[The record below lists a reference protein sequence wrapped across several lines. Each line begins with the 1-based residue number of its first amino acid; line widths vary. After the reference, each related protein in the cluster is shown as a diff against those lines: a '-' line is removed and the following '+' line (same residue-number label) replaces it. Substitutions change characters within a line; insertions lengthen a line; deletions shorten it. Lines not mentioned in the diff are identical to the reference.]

1 MRVAHGPHG
10 LALLPGFPPQA
21 GGAPSARPL
30 GRASSPGGAVRSWTV
45 TTLYAPLYI
54 PGEICGAV
62 GADPATPP
70 EGCLAI
76 VQEQVTAKNISAPAA
91 VTPALLQVIDQAH
104 HDGID
109 LKIVVLDHNPGTDTP
124 LRDIATRVGAQH
136 TDATVLVLSP
146 NFVGTYSTHFPR
158 STLEIGEDN
167 AKTGNP
173 VMSAQNFLHQLNTPQ
188 FPWTAFTIVLLLGV
202 LAAVIG
208 TRIMQLRFR
217 RSATSP
223 AEAAATAEEAR

>member
-1 MRVAHGPHG
+1 MTTPH
-10 LALLPGFPPQA
+10 
-21 GGAPSARPL
+21 
-30 GRASSPGGAVRSWTV
+30 
-45 TTLYAPLYI
+45 APLYI
-54 PGEICGAV
+54 PGEICGTV

-70 EGCLAI
+70 DKCLAI
-76 VQEQVTAKNISAPAA
+76 VQEQVTAHNISAPSA

-104 HDGID
+104 SDGID
-109 LKIVVLDHNPGTDTP
+109 LKIVVLDHNPPNDTP
-124 LRDIATRVGAQH
+124 LRDVATRVGAQH

-173 VMSAQNFLHQLNTPQ
+173 VVSAQNFLHQLNTPQ
-188 FPWTAFTIVLLLGV
+188 FPWTAFTIVLLFGV

-208 TRIMQLRFR
+208 TRVMQLRSR
-217 RSATSP
+217 RSATS
-223 AEAAATAEEAR
+223 AAAAGTRVEEPGAGV

>member
-1 MRVAHGPHG
+1 M
-10 LALLPGFPPQA
+10 
-21 GGAPSARPL
+21 
-30 GRASSPGGAVRSWTV
+30 
-45 TTLYAPLYI
+45 
-54 PGEICGAV
+54 CGTI

-70 EGCLAI
+70 EQCLAI
-76 VQEQVTAKNISAPAA
+76 VQEQVTAHNISAPSA
-91 VTPALLQVIDQAH
+91 VAPALLQVIDQAH
-104 HDGID
+104 KDGID
-109 LKIVVLDHNPGTDTP
+109 LKIVVVDHNPLNDTP

-173 VMSAQNFLHQLNTPQ
+173 VVSAQNFLHQLNTPQ
-188 FPWTAFTIVLLLGV
+188 FPWTAFTIVVLIGV

-208 TRIMQLRFR
+208 IRIMQLRGR

-223 AEAAATAEEAR
+223 DDAEAPSEEAGQSI